1 MVCIKANTLKKAEAK
16 AKEET
21 KAEGEENKAIQM
33 AKEKLQDGESIEK
46 VFKYTKL
53 SKEQIEKLKSS

>member
-1 MVCIKANTLKKAEAK
+1 MVRIEANTLKKAEAK
-16 AKEET
+16 AKEER